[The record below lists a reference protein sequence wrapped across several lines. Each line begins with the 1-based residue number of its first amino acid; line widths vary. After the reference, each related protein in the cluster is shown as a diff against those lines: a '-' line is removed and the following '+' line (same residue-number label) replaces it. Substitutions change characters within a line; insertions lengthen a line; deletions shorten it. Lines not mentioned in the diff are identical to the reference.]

1 MRAGI
6 TRPALVVD
14 LRRLDELK
22 QIRRDGNAI
31 QIGALTTLTAL
42 EHSHVIHQQVPVLA
56 EMAKRFGNPLVRSAA
71 TLGGSLASASPL
83 ADAVVP
89 LLALDAKLRLQASD
103 GRQRNTALSD
113 FFSGD
118 QQSVIGSDELIT
130 DVSVPVLTNST
141 RWFYYKLG
149 RRKAGSSAIVGVSV
163 LVELQGGRVQRARI
177 ALGAVAPRPLRA
189 SQAEAALCTKLL
201 MKRSSRSA
209 WKFWRTR

>member
-1 MRAGI
+1 MLLLSLWKKHCGLWR
-6 TRPALVVD
+6 
-14 LRRLDELK
+14 
-22 QIRRDGNAI
+22 
-31 QIGALTTLTAL
+31 
-42 EHSHVIHQQVPVLA
+42 
-56 EMAKRFGNPLVRSAA
+56 KRV
-71 TLGGSLASASPL
+71 
-83 ADAVVP
+83 
-89 LLALDAKLRLQASD
+89 ALDANLRLQASD

-189 SQAEAALCTKLL
+189 SQAEAALMHEALNEKVIAKCLEVLENEATASDDIFPSSTY
-201 MKRSSRSA
+201 RSSMA
-209 WKFWRTR
+209 KALVAKALKQFNVQ